1 MAKKVTGV
9 VKLQIP
15 AGAANPA
22 PPVGP
27 ALGSAGVNIMQFC
40 KEFNAKTA
48 KDAGLVIPVVITVYQ
63 DRSFSLQFKSPPAS
77 TLLKK
82 EAGLA
87 KGSGVPNKN
96 KVGKVT
102 KAQLLKIVE
111 MKKADLNT
119 DDPALPKMSFS
130 VMNITNVSTSSVKFS
145 PGLIRPESSIA
156 E

>member
-1 MAKKVTGV
+1 MAKKVKGV
-9 VKLQIP
+9 IILQIP

-27 ALGSAGVNIMQFC
+27 ALGTQGVNIMQFC
-40 KEFNAKTA
+40 KEFNAKTQ
-48 KDAGLVIPVVITVYQ
+48 KQAGLVIPVVITVYQ

-77 TLLKK
+77 VLLKK

-87 KGSGVPNKN
+87 KASAVPNKN

-102 KAQLLKIVE
+102 REQIRSIVE

-119 DDPALPKMSFS
+119 TDVEAAMRMIEGTARNMGMEVID
-130 VMNITNVSTSSVKFS
+130 
-145 PGLIRPESSIA
+145 
-156 E
+156 